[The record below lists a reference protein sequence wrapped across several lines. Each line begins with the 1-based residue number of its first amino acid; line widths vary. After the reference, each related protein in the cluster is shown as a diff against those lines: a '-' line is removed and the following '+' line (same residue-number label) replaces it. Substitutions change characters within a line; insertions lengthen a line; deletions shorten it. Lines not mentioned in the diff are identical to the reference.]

1 MADDLAL
8 HVLDGGTLT
17 LEHQMVFLKGDP
29 HPITIPI
36 PYFLIRHPA
45 GNVLFDGGLQLD
57 ACRDPAAYFG
67 PQLVAV
73 MNPRVTADQ
82 HVLAQLASI
91 DVDPASI
98 RYVVQSHL
106 HFDHVGAVGHLPD
119 ATFLVHRRE
128 LEYAAD
134 PDWFADGYHARDLD
148 HPGVRWETFDLD
160 EANAEL
166 DLYGDGALRLI
177 FTPGHA
183 VGLVAL
189 LVDLPGGTIILAGD
203 AADTPTHYA
212 HRALP
217 GLYLDG
223 PALVRSIDRLRRLE
237 QETGAAL
244 VIFGHDLEQW
254 RTLRRGADAYT

>member
-1 MADDLAL
+1 MPDDLAL

-17 LEHQMVFLKGDP
+17 LQHQMVFLKGEF

-45 GNVLFDGGLQLD
+45 GNVLFDGGMQLD

-67 PQLVAV
+67 AELVAV
-73 MNPRVTADQ
+73 MNPQVTERQ

-91 DVDPASI
+91 DVDPGSI

-106 HFDHVGAVGHLPD
+106 HFDHVGAIGQLPD

-134 PDWFADGYHARDLD
+134 PDWFVDGYNARDLE
-148 HPGVRWETFDLD
+148 HSGVRWETFDLD
-160 EANAEL
+160 ESNAEL
-166 DLYGDGALRLI
+166 DLYGDGTLRLI

-183 VGLVAL
+183 VGLVAM
-189 LVDLPGGTIILAGD
+189 LVALPGGAIILAGD
-203 AADTPTHYA
+203 AADTATHYA

-237 QETGAAL
+237 QETDAAL
-244 VIFGHDLEQW
+244 VIFGHDMEQW
-254 RTLRRGADAYT
+254 QTLRRGRDAYT

>member
-1 MADDLAL
+1 MTDLAL

-17 LEHQMVFLKGDP
+17 LQHQMVFLKGGF

-45 GNVLFDGGLQLD
+45 GNVLLDGGMQLE
-57 ACRDPAAYFG
+57 ACRDPDAYLG
-67 PQLVAV
+67 AELVAV
-73 MNPRVTADQ
+73 MNPRVSEGN
-82 HVLAQLASI
+82 HVLAQLESI
-91 DVDPASI
+91 GVDPASV

-106 HFDHVGAVGHLPD
+106 HFDHVGAVGHLPG

-148 HPGVRWETFDLD
+148 RPDMTWETFDLD
-160 EANAEL
+160 EDDAEL
-166 DLYGDGALRLI
+166 DLYGDGTIRLI
-177 FTPGHA
+177 HTPGHA
-183 VGLVAL
+183 VGLVAM
-189 LVDLPGGTIILAGD
+189 VVALPRQTIILAGD
-203 AADTPTHYA
+203 AADTATHYA

-237 QETGAAL
+237 RETEASL

-254 RTLRRGADAYT
+254 ATLRRGRDAYT